1 MVLHGSGRQLSLD
14 SLTMTEHLWDLT
26 ANDLARKIADGEVSS
41 LEVIDAHLDRI
52 EEVNGWLNAVTR
64 VLADEARAAAE
75 DADKAVAAGDELG
88 PLHGVPCTIK
98 ENIDVAGTPTTQG
111 LPVFANLIAPT
122 DAPLV
127 ERLRKAGAI
136 PIGRTNLPELGLRV
150 STDNPLHGLTRN
162 PWHPDR
168 TAGGSSGGE
177 GSAIASGM
185 SPLGLGNDIG
195 GSVRNPAF
203 CCGITALKPTHGRLP
218 AFSVFEHDQNPAL
231 SSQIML
237 TDGPMARSV
246 SDLQTAMKILNG
258 RDPRDPRSV
267 DVPLNGPDVKRR
279 AAVVKNVPGAE
290 CSPSVIEGIERSA
303 SSLEEAGWEIVESTP
318 PGIDLCSEI
327 WAHLLGSDVSL
338 LMDAARP
345 ILSEEMAKALDSD
358 ITEQFSSEM
367 MNPNVI
373 HTERTRLAREWSIFF
388 AENPVVIMPT
398 WPQEPFEHGA
408 DLREESRHELIEILR
423 FITPA
428 NVLGLPS
435 VALPVGVSEG
445 LPQGVQCIADRW
457 RDDLALTAG
466 SDIESSLGVITPIDP
481 ITS

>member
-1 MVLHGSGRQLSLD
+1 
-14 SLTMTEHLWDLT
+14 MTGEIWRNNAT
-26 ANDLARKIADGEVSS
+26 DLAGMIAAGDVSS
-41 LEVIDAHLDRI
+41 LEVVDSHLDRI

-64 VLADEARAAAE
+64 VLADEARVAAK

-98 ENIDVAGTPTTQG
+98 ENVDVAGTPTTQG
-111 LPVFANLIAPT
+111 LPVFADLISPT

-127 ERLRKAGAI
+127 ERLRSAGAI
-136 PIGRTNLPELGLRV
+136 PIGRTNLPELGLRI

-162 PWHPDR
+162 PWHPER

-203 CCGITALKPTHGRLP
+203 CCGITAIKPTHGRLP

-246 SDLQTAMKILNG
+246 SDLRTAMGILNG
-258 RDPRDPRSV
+258 RDIRDPRSV
-267 DVPLNGPDVKRR
+267 DVPLDGPDAKRQ
-279 AAVVKNVPGAE
+279 AAVVKHIPGVD
-290 CSPSVIEGIERSA
+290 CHPSVIEGIERAA
-303 SSLEEAGWEIVESTP
+303 SSLAEAGWEIVESTP

-327 WAHLLGSDVSL
+327 WAHLLVADVSL

-345 ILSEEMAKALDSD
+345 ILSKEMAEALDSG
-358 ITEQFSSEM
+358 ITEQFSREIIS
-367 MNPNVI
+367 PDVI
-373 HTERTRLAREWSIFF
+373 HVERSRLAREWSLFF

-398 WPQEPFEHGA
+398 WPHPPFEHGA
-408 DLREESRHELIEILR
+408 DIREESRQELVETLR

-435 VALPVGVSEG
+435 VALPVGVSDA
-445 LPQGVQCIADRW
+445 LPQGVQCVADRW
-457 RDDLALTAG
+457 RDDLALEAAG
-466 SDIESSLGVITPIDP
+466 DIEKSLGRITPINP
-481 ITS
+481 IND

>member
-1 MVLHGSGRQLSLD
+1 
-14 SLTMTEHLWDLT
+14 MTGEIWRNNAT
-26 ANDLARKIADGEVSS
+26 DLAGMIAAGDVSS
-41 LEVIDAHLDRI
+41 LEVVDSHLDRI

-64 VLADEARAAAE
+64 VLADEARVAAK

-98 ENIDVAGTPTTQG
+98 ENVDVAGTPTTQG
-111 LPVFANLIAPT
+111 LPVFADLISPT

-127 ERLRKAGAI
+127 ERLRSAGAI
-136 PIGRTNLPELGLRV
+136 PIGRTNLPELGLRI

-162 PWHPDR
+162 PWHPER

-203 CCGITALKPTHGRLP
+203 CCGITAIKPTQGRLP

-246 SDLQTAMKILNG
+246 SDLRTAMGILNG
-258 RDPRDPRSV
+258 RDIRDPRSV
-267 DVPLNGPDVKRR
+267 DVPLDGPDAKRQ
-279 AAVVKNVPGAE
+279 AAVVKHIPGVD
-290 CSPSVIEGIERSA
+290 CHPSVIEGIERAA
-303 SSLEEAGWEIVESTP
+303 SSLAEAGWEIVESTP

-327 WAHLLGSDVSL
+327 WAHLLGADVSL

-345 ILSEEMAKALDSD
+345 ILSKEMAEALDSG
-358 ITEQFSSEM
+358 ITEQFSREIIS
-367 MNPNVI
+367 PDVI
-373 HTERTRLAREWSIFF
+373 HVERSRLAREWSLFF

-398 WPQEPFEHGA
+398 WPHPPFEHGA
-408 DLREESRHELIEILR
+408 DIREESRQELVETLR

-435 VALPVGVSEG
+435 VALPVGVSDA
-445 LPQGVQCIADRW
+445 LPQGVQCITDRW
-457 RDDLALTAG
+457 RDDLALKAAG
-466 SDIESSLGVITPIDP
+466 DIEESVGIITPINP
-481 ITS
+481 IND

>member
-1 MVLHGSGRQLSLD
+1 
-14 SLTMTEHLWDLT
+14 MTGEIWRNNAT
-26 ANDLARKIADGEVSS
+26 GLAGMIAAGDVSS
-41 LEVIDAHLDRI
+41 LEVVDSHLDRI

-64 VLADEARAAAE
+64 VLADEARVAAK

-98 ENIDVAGTPTTQG
+98 ENVDVAGTPTTQG
-111 LPVFANLIAPT
+111 LPVFADLISPT

-127 ERLRKAGAI
+127 ERLRSAGAI
-136 PIGRTNLPELGLRV
+136 PIGRTNLPELGLRI

-162 PWHPDR
+162 PWHPER

-203 CCGITALKPTHGRLP
+203 CCGITAIKPTHGRLP

-246 SDLQTAMKILNG
+246 SDLRTAMGILNG
-258 RDPRDPRSV
+258 RDIRDPRSV
-267 DVPLNGPDVKRR
+267 DVPLDGPDAKRQ
-279 AAVVKNVPGAE
+279 AAVVKHIPGVD
-290 CSPSVIEGIERSA
+290 CHPSVIEGIERAA
-303 SSLEEAGWEIVESTP
+303 SSLAEAGWEIVENTP

-327 WAHLLGSDVSL
+327 WAHLLGADVSL

-345 ILSEEMAKALDSD
+345 ILSKEMAEALDSG
-358 ITEQFSSEM
+358 ITEQFSREIIS
-367 MNPNVI
+367 PDVI
-373 HTERTRLAREWSIFF
+373 HVERSRLAREWSLFF

-398 WPQEPFEHGA
+398 WPHPPFEHGA
-408 DLREESRHELIEILR
+408 DIREESRQELVETLR

-435 VALPVGVSEG
+435 VALPVGVSDA
-445 LPQGVQCIADRW
+445 LPQGVQCVADRW
-457 RDDLALTAG
+457 RDDLALEAAG
-466 SDIESSLGVITPIDP
+466 DIEESLGIITPID
-481 ITS
+481 IVT

>member
-1 MVLHGSGRQLSLD
+1 
-14 SLTMTEHLWDLT
+14 MTGEIWRNNAT
-26 ANDLARKIADGEVSS
+26 DLAGMIAAGDVSS
-41 LEVIDAHLDRI
+41 LEVVDSHLDRI

-64 VLADEARAAAE
+64 VLADEARVAAK

-98 ENIDVAGTPTTQG
+98 ENVDVAGTPTTQG
-111 LPVFANLIAPT
+111 LPIFADLISPT

-127 ERLRKAGAI
+127 ERLRSAGAI
-136 PIGRTNLPELGLRV
+136 PIGRTNLPELGLRI

-162 PWHPDR
+162 PWHPER

-203 CCGITALKPTHGRLP
+203 CCGITAIKPTHGRLP

-246 SDLQTAMKILNG
+246 SDLRTAMGILNG
-258 RDPRDPRSV
+258 RDIRDPRSV
-267 DVPLNGPDVKRR
+267 DVPLDGPDAKRQ
-279 AAVVKNVPGAE
+279 AAVVKHIPGVD
-290 CSPSVIEGIERSA
+290 CHPSVIEGIERAA
-303 SSLEEAGWEIVESTP
+303 SSLAEAGWEIVESTP
-318 PGIDLCSEI
+318 PGVDLCSEI
-327 WAHLLGSDVSL
+327 WAHLLGADVSL

-345 ILSEEMAKALDSD
+345 ILSKEMAEALDSG
-358 ITEQFSSEM
+358 ITEQFSREIIS
-367 MNPNVI
+367 PDVI
-373 HTERTRLAREWSIFF
+373 HVERSRLAREWSLFF

-398 WPQEPFEHGA
+398 WPHPPFEHGA
-408 DLREESRHELIEILR
+408 DIREDSRQELVETLR

-435 VALPVGVSEG
+435 VALPVGVSDA

-457 RDDLALTAG
+457 RDDLALKAAG
-466 SDIESSLGVITPIDP
+466 DIEESLGIITPINP
-481 ITS
+481 IND

>member
-1 MVLHGSGRQLSLD
+1 
-14 SLTMTEHLWDLT
+14 MTGEIWRNNAT
-26 ANDLARKIADGEVSS
+26 DLADMIAAGDVSS
-41 LEVIDAHLDRI
+41 LEVVDSHLDRI

-64 VLADEARAAAE
+64 VLADEARVAAK
-75 DADKAVAAGDELG
+75 DADNAVAAVDELG

-98 ENIDVAGTPTTQG
+98 ENVDVAGTPTTQG
-111 LPVFANLIAPT
+111 LPIFADLISPT

-127 ERLRKAGAI
+127 ERLRSAGAI
-136 PIGRTNLPELGLRV
+136 PIGRTNLPELGLRI

-162 PWHPDR
+162 PWHPER

-203 CCGITALKPTHGRLP
+203 CCGITAIKPTHGRLP

-246 SDLQTAMKILNG
+246 SDLRTAMGILNG
-258 RDPRDPRSV
+258 RDIRDPRSV
-267 DVPLNGPDVKRR
+267 DVPLDGPDAKRQ
-279 AAVVKNVPGAE
+279 AAVVKHIPGVD
-290 CSPSVIEGIERSA
+290 CHPSVIEGIERAA
-303 SSLEEAGWEIVESTP
+303 SSLAEAGWEIVESTP

-327 WAHLLGSDVSL
+327 WAHLLGADVSL

-345 ILSEEMAKALDSD
+345 ILSKEMAEALDSG
-358 ITEQFSSEM
+358 ITEQFSREIIS
-367 MNPNVI
+367 PDVI
-373 HTERTRLAREWSIFF
+373 HVERSRLAREWSLFF

-398 WPQEPFEHGA
+398 WPHPPFEHGA
-408 DLREESRHELIEILR
+408 DIREESRQELVETLR

-435 VALPVGVSEG
+435 VALPVGVSDA
-445 LPQGVQCIADRW
+445 LPQGVQCVADRW
-457 RDDLALTAG
+457 RDDLALEAAG
-466 SDIESSLGVITPIDP
+466 DIEESLGIITPINP
-481 ITS
+481 IND

>member
-1 MVLHGSGRQLSLD
+1 
-14 SLTMTEHLWDLT
+14 MTGEIWRNNAT
-26 ANDLARKIADGEVSS
+26 DLADMIATGDVSS
-41 LEVIDAHLDRI
+41 LEVVDSHLDRI

-64 VLADEARAAAE
+64 VLADEARVAAK
-75 DADKAVAAGDELG
+75 DADKSIAAGDELG

-98 ENIDVAGTPTTQG
+98 ENVDVAGTPTTQG
-111 LPVFANLIAPT
+111 LPVFADLVSPT

-127 ERLRKAGAI
+127 ERLRSAGAI
-136 PIGRTNLPELGLRV
+136 PIGRTNLPELGLRI

-162 PWHPDR
+162 PWHPER

-203 CCGITALKPTHGRLP
+203 CCGITAIKPTHGRLP

-246 SDLQTAMKILNG
+246 SDLRTAMGILNG
-258 RDPRDPRSV
+258 RDIRDPRSV
-267 DVPLNGPDVKRR
+267 DVPLDGPDAKRQ
-279 AAVVKNVPGAE
+279 AAVVKHIPGVD
-290 CSPSVIEGIERSA
+290 CHPSVIEGIERAA
-303 SSLEEAGWEIVESTP
+303 SSLAEAGWEIVESTP

-327 WAHLLGSDVSL
+327 WAHLLGADVSL

-345 ILSEEMAKALDSD
+345 ILSKEMAEALDSG
-358 ITEQFSSEM
+358 ITEQFSREIIS
-367 MNPNVI
+367 PDVI
-373 HTERTRLAREWSIFF
+373 HVERSRLAREWSLFF

-398 WPQEPFEHGA
+398 WPHPPFEHGA
-408 DLREESRHELIEILR
+408 DIREESRQELVETLR

-435 VALPVGVSEG
+435 VALPVGVSDA
-445 LPQGVQCIADRW
+445 LPQGVQCVADRW
-457 RDDLALTAG
+457 RDDLALKAAG
-466 SDIESSLGVITPIDP
+466 DIEESLGIITPINP
-481 ITS
+481 IND

>member
-1 MVLHGSGRQLSLD
+1 
-14 SLTMTEHLWDLT
+14 MTGEIWRNNAT
-26 ANDLARKIADGEVSS
+26 DLAGMIAAGDVSS
-41 LEVIDAHLDRI
+41 LEVVDSHLDRI

-64 VLADEARAAAE
+64 VLADEARVAAK

-98 ENIDVAGTPTTQG
+98 ENVDVAGTPTTQG
-111 LPVFANLIAPT
+111 LPVFADLISPT

-127 ERLRKAGAI
+127 ERLRSAGAI
-136 PIGRTNLPELGLRV
+136 PIGRTNLPELGLRI

-162 PWHPDR
+162 PWHPER

-203 CCGITALKPTHGRLP
+203 CCGITAIKPTHGRLP

-246 SDLQTAMKILNG
+246 SDLRTAMGILNG
-258 RDPRDPRSV
+258 RDIRDPRSV
-267 DVPLNGPDVKRR
+267 DVPLDGPDAKRQ
-279 AAVVKNVPGAE
+279 AAVVKHIPGVD
-290 CSPSVIEGIERSA
+290 CHPSVIEGIERAA
-303 SSLEEAGWEIVESTP
+303 SSLAEAGWEIVESTP

-327 WAHLLGSDVSL
+327 WAHLLGADVSL

-345 ILSEEMAKALDSD
+345 ILSKEMAEALDSG
-358 ITEQFSSEM
+358 ITEQFSREIIS
-367 MNPNVI
+367 PDVI
-373 HTERTRLAREWSIFF
+373 HVERSRLAREWSLFF

-398 WPQEPFEHGA
+398 WPHPPFEHGA
-408 DLREESRHELIEILR
+408 DIREESRQELVETLR

-435 VALPVGVSEG
+435 VALPVGVSDA
-445 LPQGVQCIADRW
+445 LPQGVQCVADRW
-457 RDDLALTAG
+457 RDDLALEAAG
-466 SDIESSLGVITPIDP
+466 DIEKSLGIITPINP
-481 ITS
+481 IND

>member
-1 MVLHGSGRQLSLD
+1 
-14 SLTMTEHLWDLT
+14 MTGEIWRNNAT
-26 ANDLARKIADGEVSS
+26 DLADMIAAGDVSS
-41 LEVIDAHLDRI
+41 LEVVDSHLDRI

-64 VLADEARAAAE
+64 VLADEARVAAK

-98 ENIDVAGTPTTQG
+98 ENVDVAGTPTTQG
-111 LPVFANLIAPT
+111 LPVFADLISPT

-127 ERLRKAGAI
+127 ERLRSAGAI
-136 PIGRTNLPELGLRV
+136 PIGRTNLPELGLRI

-162 PWHPDR
+162 PWHPER

-203 CCGITALKPTHGRLP
+203 CCGITAIKPTHGRLP

-246 SDLQTAMKILNG
+246 SDLRTAMGILNG
-258 RDPRDPRSV
+258 RDIRDPRSV
-267 DVPLNGPDVKRR
+267 DVPLDGPDVKRQ
-279 AAVVKNVPGAE
+279 AAVVKHIPGVD
-290 CSPSVIEGIERSA
+290 CHPSVIEGIERAA
-303 SSLEEAGWEIVESTP
+303 SSLAEAGWEIVESTP

-327 WAHLLGSDVSL
+327 WAHLLGADVSL

-345 ILSEEMAKALDSD
+345 ILSKEMAEALDSG
-358 ITEQFSSEM
+358 ITEQFSREIIS
-367 MNPNVI
+367 PDVI
-373 HTERTRLAREWSIFF
+373 HVERSRLAREWSLFF

-398 WPQEPFEHGA
+398 WPHPPFEHGA
-408 DLREESRHELIEILR
+408 DIREESRQELVETLR

-435 VALPVGVSEG
+435 VALPVGVSDA
-445 LPQGVQCIADRW
+445 LPQGVQCVADRW
-457 RDDLALTAG
+457 RDDLALEAAG
-466 SDIESSLGVITPIDP
+466 DIEKSLGIITPINP
-481 ITS
+481 IND

>member
-1 MVLHGSGRQLSLD
+1 
-14 SLTMTEHLWDLT
+14 MTGEIWRNNAT
-26 ANDLARKIADGEVSS
+26 DLADMIAAGDVSS
-41 LEVIDAHLDRI
+41 LEVVDSHLDRI

-64 VLADEARAAAE
+64 VLADEARVAAK
-75 DADKAVAAGDELG
+75 DADKSIAAGDELG

-98 ENIDVAGTPTTQG
+98 ENVDVAGTPTTQG
-111 LPVFANLIAPT
+111 LPVFADLISPT

-127 ERLRKAGAI
+127 ERLRSAGAI
-136 PIGRTNLPELGLRV
+136 PIGRTNLPELGLRI

-162 PWHPDR
+162 PWHPER

-203 CCGITALKPTHGRLP
+203 CCGITAIKPTHGRLP

-246 SDLQTAMKILNG
+246 SDLRTAMGILNG
-258 RDPRDPRSV
+258 RDIRDPRSV
-267 DVPLNGPDVKRR
+267 DVPLDGPDAKRQ
-279 AAVVKNVPGAE
+279 AAVVKHIPGVD
-290 CSPSVIEGIERSA
+290 CHPSVIEGIERAA
-303 SSLEEAGWEIVESTP
+303 SSLAEAGWEIVESTP

-327 WAHLLGSDVSL
+327 WAHLLGADVSL

-345 ILSEEMAKALDSD
+345 ILSKEMAEALDSG
-358 ITEQFSSEM
+358 ITEQFSREIIS
-367 MNPNVI
+367 PDVI
-373 HTERTRLAREWSIFF
+373 HVERSRLAREWSLFF

-398 WPQEPFEHGA
+398 WPHPPFEHGA
-408 DLREESRHELIEILR
+408 DIREESRQELVETLR

-435 VALPVGVSEG
+435 VALPVGVSDA

-457 RDDLALTAG
+457 RDDLALKAAG
-466 SDIESSLGVITPIDP
+466 DIEESLGIITPINP
-481 ITS
+481 IND

>member
-1 MVLHGSGRQLSLD
+1 
-14 SLTMTEHLWDLT
+14 MTGEIWRNNAT
-26 ANDLARKIADGEVSS
+26 DLAGMIAAGDVSS
-41 LEVIDAHLDRI
+41 LEVVDSHLDRI

-64 VLADEARAAAE
+64 VLADEARVAAK

-98 ENIDVAGTPTTQG
+98 ENVDVAGTPTTQG
-111 LPVFANLIAPT
+111 LPVFADLISPT

-127 ERLRKAGAI
+127 ERLRSAGAI
-136 PIGRTNLPELGLRV
+136 PIGRTNLPELGLRI

-162 PWHPDR
+162 PWHPER

-203 CCGITALKPTHGRLP
+203 CCGVTAIKPTHGRLP

-246 SDLQTAMKILNG
+246 SDLRTAMGILNG
-258 RDPRDPRSV
+258 RDIRDPRSV
-267 DVPLNGPDVKRR
+267 DVPLDGPDAKRQ
-279 AAVVKNVPGAE
+279 AAVVKHIPGVD
-290 CSPSVIEGIERSA
+290 CHPSVIEGIERAA
-303 SSLEEAGWEIVESTP
+303 SSLAEAGWEIVESTP

-327 WAHLLGSDVSL
+327 WAHLLGADVSL

-345 ILSEEMAKALDSD
+345 ILSKEMAEALDSG
-358 ITEQFSSEM
+358 ITEQFSREIIS
-367 MNPNVI
+367 PDVI
-373 HTERTRLAREWSIFF
+373 HVERSRLAREWSLFF

-398 WPQEPFEHGA
+398 WPHPPFEHGA
-408 DLREESRHELIEILR
+408 DIREESRQELVETLR

-435 VALPVGVSEG
+435 VALPVGVSDA
-445 LPQGVQCIADRW
+445 LPQGVQCVADRW
-457 RDDLALTAG
+457 RDDLALKDAG
-466 SDIESSLGVITPIDP
+466 DIEESLGIITPINP
-481 ITS
+481 IND

>member
-1 MVLHGSGRQLSLD
+1 
-14 SLTMTEHLWDLT
+14 MTGEIWRNNAT
-26 ANDLARKIADGEVSS
+26 GLAGMIAAGDVSS
-41 LEVIDAHLDRI
+41 LEVVDSHLDRI

-64 VLADEARAAAE
+64 VLADEARVAAK

-98 ENIDVAGTPTTQG
+98 ENVDVAGTPTTQG
-111 LPVFANLIAPT
+111 LPVFADLISPT

-127 ERLRKAGAI
+127 ERLRSAGAI
-136 PIGRTNLPELGLRV
+136 PIGRTNLPELGLRI

-162 PWHPDR
+162 PWHPER

-203 CCGITALKPTHGRLP
+203 CCGITAIKPTHGRLP

-246 SDLQTAMKILNG
+246 SDLRTAMGILNG
-258 RDPRDPRSV
+258 RDIRDPRSV
-267 DVPLNGPDVKRR
+267 DVPLDGPDAKRQ
-279 AAVVKNVPGAE
+279 AAVVKHIPGVD
-290 CSPSVIEGIERSA
+290 CHPSVIEGIERAA
-303 SSLEEAGWEIVESTP
+303 SSLAEAGWEIVESTP

-327 WAHLLGSDVSL
+327 WAHLLGADVSL

-345 ILSEEMAKALDSD
+345 ILSKEMAEALDSG
-358 ITEQFSSEM
+358 ITEQFSREIIS
-367 MNPNVI
+367 PDVI
-373 HTERTRLAREWSIFF
+373 HVERSRLAREWSLFF

-398 WPQEPFEHGA
+398 WPHPPFEHGA
-408 DLREESRHELIEILR
+408 DIREESRQELVETLR

-435 VALPVGVSEG
+435 VALPVGVSDA
-445 LPQGVQCIADRW
+445 LPQGVQCVADRW
-457 RDDLALTAG
+457 RDDLALEAAG
-466 SDIESSLGVITPIDP
+466 DIEESLGIITPID
-481 ITS
+481 IVT

>member
-1 MVLHGSGRQLSLD
+1 
-14 SLTMTEHLWDLT
+14 MTGEIWRNNAT
-26 ANDLARKIADGEVSS
+26 DLADMIAAGDVSS
-41 LEVIDAHLDRI
+41 LEVVDSHLDRI

-64 VLADEARAAAE
+64 VLADEARVAAK

-98 ENIDVAGTPTTQG
+98 ENVDVAGTPTTQG
-111 LPVFANLIAPT
+111 LPVFADLISPT

-127 ERLRKAGAI
+127 ERLRSAGAI
-136 PIGRTNLPELGLRV
+136 PIGRTNLPELGLRI

-162 PWHPDR
+162 PWHPER

-203 CCGITALKPTHGRLP
+203 CCGITAIKPTHGRLP

-246 SDLQTAMKILNG
+246 SDLRTAMGILNG
-258 RDPRDPRSV
+258 RDIRDPRSV
-267 DVPLNGPDVKRR
+267 DVPLDGPDAKRQ
-279 AAVVKNVPGAE
+279 AAVVKHIPGVD
-290 CSPSVIEGIERSA
+290 CHPSVIEGIERAA
-303 SSLEEAGWEIVESTP
+303 SSLAEAGWEIVESTP

-327 WAHLLGSDVSL
+327 WAHLLGADVSL

-345 ILSEEMAKALDSD
+345 ILSKEMAEALDSG
-358 ITEQFSSEM
+358 ITEQFSREIIS
-367 MNPNVI
+367 PDVI
-373 HTERTRLAREWSIFF
+373 HVERSRLAREWSLFF

-398 WPQEPFEHGA
+398 WPHPPFEHGA
-408 DLREESRHELIEILR
+408 DIREESRQELVETLR

-435 VALPVGVSEG
+435 VALPVGVSDA
-445 LPQGVQCIADRW
+445 LPQGVQCVADRW
-457 RDDLALTAG
+457 RDDLALEAAG
-466 SDIESSLGVITPIDP
+466 DIEESLGIITPID
-481 ITS
+481 IVT

>member
-1 MVLHGSGRQLSLD
+1 
-14 SLTMTEHLWDLT
+14 MTGEIWRNNAT
-26 ANDLARKIADGEVSS
+26 DLADMIAAGDVSS
-41 LEVIDAHLDRI
+41 LEVVDSHLDRI

-64 VLADEARAAAE
+64 VLADEARVAAK
-75 DADKAVAAGDELG
+75 DADKAVAAGDKLG

-98 ENIDVAGTPTTQG
+98 ENVDVAGTPTTQG
-111 LPVFANLIAPT
+111 LPVFADLISPT

-127 ERLRKAGAI
+127 ERLRSAGAI
-136 PIGRTNLPELGLRV
+136 PIGRTNLPELGLRI

-162 PWHPDR
+162 PWHPER

-203 CCGITALKPTHGRLP
+203 CCGITAIKPTHGRLP

-246 SDLQTAMKILNG
+246 SDLRTAMGILNG
-258 RDPRDPRSV
+258 RDIRDPRSV
-267 DVPLNGPDVKRR
+267 DVPLDGPDAKRQ
-279 AAVVKNVPGAE
+279 AAVVKHIPGVD
-290 CSPSVIEGIERSA
+290 CHPSVIEGIERAA
-303 SSLEEAGWEIVESTP
+303 SSLAEAGWEIVESTP

-327 WAHLLGSDVSL
+327 WAHLLGADVSL

-345 ILSEEMAKALDSD
+345 ILSKEMAEALDSG
-358 ITEQFSSEM
+358 ITEQFSREIIS
-367 MNPNVI
+367 PDVI
-373 HTERTRLAREWSIFF
+373 HVERSRLAREWSLFF

-398 WPQEPFEHGA
+398 WPHPPFEHGA
-408 DLREESRHELIEILR
+408 DIREESRQELVETLR

-435 VALPVGVSEG
+435 VALPVGVSDA
-445 LPQGVQCIADRW
+445 LPQGVQCVADRW
-457 RDDLALTAG
+457 RDDLALEAAG
-466 SDIESSLGVITPIDP
+466 DIEESLGIITPINP
-481 ITS
+481 IND

>member
-1 MVLHGSGRQLSLD
+1 
-14 SLTMTEHLWDLT
+14 MTGEIWRNNAT
-26 ANDLARKIADGEVSS
+26 GLAGMIAAGDVSS
-41 LEVIDAHLDRI
+41 LEVVDSHLDRI

-64 VLADEARAAAE
+64 VLADEARVAAK

-98 ENIDVAGTPTTQG
+98 ENVDVAGTPTTQG
-111 LPVFANLIAPT
+111 LPIFADLISPT

-127 ERLRKAGAI
+127 ERLRSAGAI
-136 PIGRTNLPELGLRV
+136 PIGRTNLPELGLRI

-162 PWHPDR
+162 PWHPER

-203 CCGITALKPTHGRLP
+203 CCGITAIKPTHGRLP

-246 SDLQTAMKILNG
+246 SDLRTAMEILNG
-258 RDPRDPRSV
+258 RDIRDPRSV
-267 DVPLNGPDVKRR
+267 DVPLDGPDAKRQ
-279 AAVVKNVPGAE
+279 AAVVKHIPGVD
-290 CSPSVIEGIERSA
+290 CHPSVIEGIERAA
-303 SSLEEAGWEIVESTP
+303 SSLAEAGWEIVESTP

-327 WAHLLGSDVSL
+327 WAHLLGADVSL

-345 ILSEEMAKALDSD
+345 ILSKEMAEALDSG
-358 ITEQFSSEM
+358 ITEQFSREIIS
-367 MNPNVI
+367 PDVI
-373 HTERTRLAREWSIFF
+373 HVERSRLAREWSLFF

-398 WPQEPFEHGA
+398 WPHPPFEHGA
-408 DLREESRHELIEILR
+408 DIREESRQELVETLR

-435 VALPVGVSEG
+435 VALPVGVSDA
-445 LPQGVQCIADRW
+445 LPQGVQCVADRW
-457 RDDLALTAG
+457 RDDLALEAAG
-466 SDIESSLGVITPIDP
+466 DIEESLGIITPINP
-481 ITS
+481 IND

>member
-1 MVLHGSGRQLSLD
+1 
-14 SLTMTEHLWDLT
+14 MTGEIWRNNAT
-26 ANDLARKIADGEVSS
+26 DLADMIAAGDVSS
-41 LEVIDAHLDRI
+41 LEVVDSHLDRI

-64 VLADEARAAAE
+64 VLADEARVAAK

-98 ENIDVAGTPTTQG
+98 ENVDVAGTPTTQG
-111 LPVFANLIAPT
+111 LPVFADLISPT

-127 ERLRKAGAI
+127 ERLRSAGAI
-136 PIGRTNLPELGLRV
+136 PIGRTNLPELGLRI

-162 PWHPDR
+162 PWHPER

-203 CCGITALKPTHGRLP
+203 CCGITAIKPTHGRLP

-246 SDLQTAMKILNG
+246 SDLRTAMGILNG
-258 RDPRDPRSV
+258 RDIRDPRSV
-267 DVPLNGPDVKRR
+267 DVPLDGPDAKRQ
-279 AAVVKNVPGAE
+279 AAVVKHIPGVD
-290 CSPSVIEGIERSA
+290 CHLSVIEGVERA
-303 SSLEEAGWEIVESTP
+303 ALSLAEAGWEIVESTP

-327 WAHLLGSDVSL
+327 WAHLLGADVSL

-345 ILSEEMAKALDSD
+345 ILSKEMAEALDSG
-358 ITEQFSSEM
+358 ITEQFSREIIS
-367 MNPNVI
+367 PDVI
-373 HTERTRLAREWSIFF
+373 HVERSRLAREWSLFF

-398 WPQEPFEHGA
+398 WPHPPFEHGA
-408 DLREESRHELIEILR
+408 DIREESRQELVETLR

-435 VALPVGVSEG
+435 VALPVGVSDA
-445 LPQGVQCIADRW
+445 LPQGVQCVADRW
-457 RDDLALTAG
+457 RDDLALEAAG
-466 SDIESSLGVITPIDP
+466 DIEESLGIITPINP
-481 ITS
+481 IND

>member
-1 MVLHGSGRQLSLD
+1 
-14 SLTMTEHLWDLT
+14 MTGEIWRNNAT
-26 ANDLARKIADGEVSS
+26 DLAGMIAAGDVSS
-41 LEVIDAHLDRI
+41 LEVVDSHLDRI

-64 VLADEARAAAE
+64 VLADEARVAAK

-98 ENIDVAGTPTTQG
+98 ENVDVAGTPTTQG
-111 LPVFANLIAPT
+111 LPVFADLISPT

-127 ERLRKAGAI
+127 ERLRSAGAI
-136 PIGRTNLPELGLRV
+136 PIGRTNLPELGLRI

-162 PWHPDR
+162 PWHPER

-203 CCGITALKPTHGRLP
+203 CCGITAIKPTHGRLP

-246 SDLQTAMKILNG
+246 SDLRTAMGILNG
-258 RDPRDPRSV
+258 RDIRDPRSV
-267 DVPLNGPDVKRR
+267 DVPLDGPDAKRQ
-279 AAVVKNVPGAE
+279 AAVVKHIPGVD
-290 CSPSVIEGIERSA
+290 CHPSVIEGIERAA
-303 SSLEEAGWEIVESTP
+303 SSLAEAGWEIVESTP

-327 WAHLLGSDVSL
+327 WAHLLGADVSL

-345 ILSEEMAKALDSD
+345 ILSKEMAEALDSG
-358 ITEQFSSEM
+358 ITEQFSREIIS
-367 MNPNVI
+367 PDVI
-373 HTERTRLAREWSIFF
+373 HVERSRLAREWSLFF

-398 WPQEPFEHGA
+398 WPHPPFEHGA
-408 DLREESRHELIEILR
+408 DIREESRQELVETLR

-435 VALPVGVSEG
+435 VALPVGVSDA
-445 LPQGVQCIADRW
+445 LPQGVQCVADRW
-457 RDDLALTAG
+457 RDDLALEAAG
-466 SDIESSLGVITPIDP
+466 DIEESLGIITPID
-481 ITS
+481 IVT

>member
-1 MVLHGSGRQLSLD
+1 
-14 SLTMTEHLWDLT
+14 MTGEIWRNNAT
-26 ANDLARKIADGEVSS
+26 DLADMIAAGDVSS
-41 LEVIDAHLDRI
+41 LEVVDSHLDRI

-64 VLADEARAAAE
+64 VLADEARVAAK

-98 ENIDVAGTPTTQG
+98 ENVDVAGTPTTQG
-111 LPVFANLIAPT
+111 LPVFADLISPT

-127 ERLRKAGAI
+127 ERLRSAGAI
-136 PIGRTNLPELGLRV
+136 PIGRTNLPELGLRI

-162 PWHPDR
+162 PWHPER

-203 CCGITALKPTHGRLP
+203 CCGITAIKPTHGRLP

-246 SDLQTAMKILNG
+246 SDLRTAMGILNG
-258 RDPRDPRSV
+258 RDIRDPRSV
-267 DVPLNGPDVKRR
+267 DVPLDGPDAKRQ
-279 AAVVKNVPGAE
+279 AAVVKHISGVD
-290 CSPSVIEGIERSA
+290 CHPSVIEGIERAA
-303 SSLEEAGWEIVESTP
+303 SSLAEAGWEIVESTP

-327 WAHLLGSDVSL
+327 WAHLLGADVSL

-345 ILSEEMAKALDSD
+345 ILSKEMAEALDSG
-358 ITEQFSSEM
+358 ITEQFSREIIS
-367 MNPNVI
+367 PDVI
-373 HTERTRLAREWSIFF
+373 HVERSRLAREWSLFF

-398 WPQEPFEHGA
+398 WPHPPFEHGA
-408 DLREESRHELIEILR
+408 DIREESRQELVETLR

-435 VALPVGVSEG
+435 VALPVGVSDA
-445 LPQGVQCIADRW
+445 LPQGVQCVADRW
-457 RDDLALTAG
+457 RDDLALEAAG
-466 SDIESSLGVITPIDP
+466 DIEESLGIITPINP
-481 ITS
+481 IND